1 MKYIFKFPDI
11 GEGLE
16 EGTILEVYV
25 KVGQTVK
32 AGDLLVN
39 METDKVA
46 ADIPSP
52 KAGKILKIFGNVG
65 DVIHVGKPLVELELA
80 KGLGDGVQIVKKLSG
95 QKWGEWVNQPFVHGR
110 GQLVGGD
117 EQQIRQNRWG
127 HRAGRF
133 QIADN
138 ASLACG
144 GFDFHHQF
152 NLGMAIVEGG

>member
-46 ADIPSP
+46 ADIP
-52 KAGKILKIFGNVG
+52 
-65 DVIHVGKPLVELELA
+65 
-80 KGLGDGVQIVKKLSG
+80 
-95 QKWGEWVNQPFVHGR
+95 
-110 GQLVGGD
+110 
-117 EQQIRQNRWG
+117 
-127 HRAGRF
+127 
-133 QIADN
+133 
-138 ASLACG
+138 
-144 GFDFHHQF
+144 
-152 NLGMAIVEGG
+152 